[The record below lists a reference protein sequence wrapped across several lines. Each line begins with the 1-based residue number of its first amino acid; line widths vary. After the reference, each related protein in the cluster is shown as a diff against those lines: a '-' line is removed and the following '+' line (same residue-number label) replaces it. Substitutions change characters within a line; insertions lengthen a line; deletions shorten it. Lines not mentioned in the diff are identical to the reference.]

1 VKRPACF
8 SWLALSVMLMACFG
22 CATTTPTVGGV
33 TPVGTFESCTSD
45 VLKGAEALV
54 GQVATDLLTQN
65 YESLILTLGGGV
77 LTPELRCA
85 VELAVADFSKK
96 AELSSD
102 VEMTIGATHGR
113 MLLAAHP

>member
-1 VKRPACF
+1 VRIGTLVLVVV
-8 SWLALSVMLMACFG
+8 LASAFR
-22 CATTTPTVGGV
+22 CATVPPGTPP
-33 TPVGTFESCTSD
+33 TPGSTFDACSAD

-85 VELAVADFSKK
+85 VQLAVADFSKK
-96 AELSSD
+96 AEMSND

-113 MLLAAHP
+113 MFLAAHP